1 MGIITALGLS
11 LLLSPV
17 PSDTVFVLPARLAAS
32 PPEIDERT
40 PQEPDG
46 NTCMWPS
53 TIIRE

>member
-32 PPEIDERT
+32 PPEIDGLVVT
-40 PQEPDG
+40 SQ
-46 NTCMWPS
+46 
-53 TIIRE
+53 